1 MKNLKIAHQLF
12 ALLGVLMAAFAVATY
27 FQIRS
32 QADSIY
38 SDRFDM
44 LRTQVES
51 GISVLNQYY
60 QREKSGEMTHEAAQ
74 AEAFKVLSHVS
85 FAPAGYLFGFDYN
98 VIQRIHPS
106 PVNIGKDMSSQV
118 DKNGTHFSKEMVEK
132 GIKGGGR
139 TIYYWNKPGRS
150 ESEFF
155 LKGSYSAAFAPWQI
169 VLGCGVYM
177 DDLEAQINATMWR
190 ALMICGIVFLI
201 GIGAAFYFI
210 RGITKPL
217 TDVHA
222 ALKAVADEDVKM
234 AIPHAEMRNEIG
246 LMAKATQA
254 LQEKIRERHV
264 LADRQAAQELEI
276 SNERE
281 QNLRQQQDEAH
292 EQARVVSVI
301 GRALEDLA
309 QGNLTIRCGDLG
321 ASYAGLRNNFN
332 EALSHLEAA
341 MGRVNAKGN
350 DIGLSKEEIR
360 RASNELSQ
368 RTERQAASL
377 EETSAALDELTVA
390 VRQTAEGA
398 GEASKRVHAVSAEA
412 SRSDAVVAQAIEAM
426 SGIEKSSAEISK
438 IIGVIDEIAF
448 QTNLLALNAGV
459 EAARA
464 GDAGKGFAVVAQE
477 VRELAQRSATAA
489 KEIKALI
496 NTSNAQV
503 EQGVKLVGETG
514 RALETIVTEVQE
526 INRHVLAIVESAQE
540 QASGLAQINTAVN
553 QMDQDTQK
561 NAAMVEESTA
571 ASHSLASE
579 VVSLNRLLSQFKLAE
594 GGMSAQVPVR
604 TAMPSDRPAS
614 SPVKALGRKIAS
626 AFSGNAA
633 VDTRGD
639 WQEF

>member
-1 MKNLKIAHQLF
+1 MKNLKISHQLF

-32 QADSIY
+32 QAESIY
-38 SDRFDM
+38 DDRFDM

-85 FAPAGYLFGFDYN
+85 FEPAGYFFGFDYN
-98 VIQRIHPS
+98 AVMRIHPN
-106 PVNIGKDMSSQV
+106 PVNVGKDMSGQV
-118 DKNGTHFSKEMVEK
+118 DRNGTHFSKEMVEK

-139 TIYYWNKPGRS
+139 TIYYWGKPGHS
-150 ESEFF
+150 DDQLF

-169 VLGCGVYM
+169 VVGCGVYM
-177 DDLEAQINATMWR
+177 DDLDAQINATMWR
-190 ALMICGIVFLI
+190 ALLICGLVFVI
-201 GIGAAFYFI
+201 GVGAALYFI

-217 TDVHA
+217 ADVHA

-234 AIPHAEMRNEIG
+234 AIPHIEMRNEIG

-254 LQEKIRERHV
+254 LQEKVRERHL

-292 EQARVVSVI
+292 EQARVVSII

-321 ASYAGLRNNFN
+321 AGYAGLRNNFN

-398 GEASKRVHAVSAEA
+398 DEASKRVHAVSTEA

-426 SGIEKSSAEISK
+426 SGIEKSSAEIGK

-464 GDAGKGFAVVAQE
+464 GESGKGFAVVAQE
-477 VRELAQRSATAA
+477 VRELAQRSAAAA
-489 KEIKALI
+489 KEIKDQIAR
-496 NTSNAQV
+496 SSGQV
-503 EQGVKLVGETG
+503 DQGVRLVGEAG
-514 RALETIVTEVQE
+514 EALKRISDQIKAANEIVSK
-526 INRHVLAIVESAQE
+526 IAHSASE
-540 QASGLAQINTAVN
+540 
-553 QMDQDTQK
+553 QDTTLRSISSSMNQLDAATQQ
-561 NAAMVEESTA
+561 NAAMAEET
-571 ASHSLASE
+571 
-579 VVSLNRLLSQFKLAE
+579 
-594 GGMSAQVPVR
+594 
-604 TAMPSDRPAS
+604 T
-614 SPVKALGRKIAS
+614 AS
-626 AFSGNAA
+626 AETLAA
-633 VDTRGD
+633 DTEDLLALIRGFRVNEGRAVMD
-639 WQEF
+639 HRRAA

>member
-1 MKNLKIAHQLF
+1 MKNLKISHQLF

-38 SDRFDM
+38 DDRFDM

-139 TIYYWNKPGRS
+139 TIYYWNKPGHS
-150 ESEFF
+150 DSEFF
-155 LKGSYSAAFAPWQI
+155 LKGSYSAAFAPWQL

-222 ALKAVADEDVKM
+222 ALKAVADEDMKT
-234 AIPHAEMRNEIG
+234 AIPHTEMRNEIG

-254 LQEKIRERHV
+254 LQEKVRERHA
-264 LADRQAAQELEI
+264 LSDRQAAQELEI

-281 QNLRQQQDEAH
+281 QNLRQQQDEAR

-301 GRALEDLA
+301 GKALEDLA
-309 QGNLTIRCGDLG
+309 RGDLTVRCGDLG

-398 GEASKRVHAVSAEA
+398 DEASKRVHAVSAEA

-426 SGIEKSSAEISK
+426 SGIERSSSEIGK

-464 GDAGKGFAVVAQE
+464 GESGKGFAVVAQE
-477 VRELAQRSATAA
+477 VRELAQRSAAAA
-489 KEIKALI
+489 KEIKDQIAR
-496 NTSNAQV
+496 SSGQV
-503 EQGVKLVGETG
+503 DQGVRLVGEAG
-514 RALETIVTEVQE
+514 EALKRISDQIKAANEIVSK
-526 INRHVLAIVESAQE
+526 IAHSASE
-540 QASGLAQINTAVN
+540 
-553 QMDQDTQK
+553 QDTTLRSISSSMNQLDAATQQ
-561 NAAMVEESTA
+561 NAAMAEET
-571 ASHSLASE
+571 
-579 VVSLNRLLSQFKLAE
+579 
-594 GGMSAQVPVR
+594 
-604 TAMPSDRPAS
+604 T
-614 SPVKALGRKIAS
+614 AS
-626 AFSGNAA
+626 AETLAA
-633 VDTRGD
+633 DTEDLLALIRSFRVNEGRATMD
-639 WQEF
+639 HRRAA

>member
-38 SDRFDM
+38 DDRFDM

-85 FAPAGYLFGFDYN
+85 FEPSGYFFGFDYN

-106 PVNIGKDMSSQV
+106 PVNIGKDMSGQV

-139 TIYYWNKPGRS
+139 TIYYWNKPGHPDS
-150 ESEFF
+150 DFF

-177 DDLEAQINATMWR
+177 DDLQTQINTTMWN
-190 ALMICGIVFLI
+190 ALLICGVVFLI
-201 GIGAAFYFI
+201 GIAAALYFI

-217 TDVHA
+217 TEVHA
-222 ALKAVADEDVKM
+222 ALKAVADEDVKT
-234 AIPHAEMRNEIG
+234 AIPHVGMRNEIG
-246 LMAKATQA
+246 LMAKATLA
-254 LQEKIRERHV
+254 LQEKIRERHA
-264 LADRQAAQELEI
+264 LTARQAAQEQEI
-276 SNERE
+276 NTERQ
-281 QNLRQQQDEAH
+281 QNLRQQQDEAQ
-292 EQARVVSVI
+292 EQARVVATI
-301 GRALEDLA
+301 GRALEELA
-309 QGNLTIRCGDLG
+309 QGDLTVRCGDIG
-321 ASYAGLRNNFN
+321 AGYAGLRNNFN

-350 DIGLSKEEIR
+350 DIGVSKEEIR

-398 GEASKRVHAVSAEA
+398 HEASKRVHAVSTEA

-426 SGIEKSSAEISK
+426 SGIEKSSEEIGK

-464 GDAGKGFAVVAQE
+464 GESGKGFAVVAQE
-477 VRELAQRSATAA
+477 VRELAQRSAAAA
-489 KEIKALI
+489 KEIKDQIAR
-496 NTSNAQV
+496 SSGQV
-503 EQGVKLVGETG
+503 DQGVRLVGEAG
-514 RALETIVTEVQE
+514 EALKRISDQIKAANEIVSK
-526 INRHVLAIVESAQE
+526 IAHSASE
-540 QASGLAQINTAVN
+540 
-553 QMDQDTQK
+553 QDTTLRSISSSMNQLDAATQQ
-561 NAAMVEESTA
+561 NAAMAEET
-571 ASHSLASE
+571 
-579 VVSLNRLLSQFKLAE
+579 
-594 GGMSAQVPVR
+594 
-604 TAMPSDRPAS
+604 T
-614 SPVKALGRKIAS
+614 AS
-626 AFSGNAA
+626 AETLAA
-633 VDTRGD
+633 DTEDLLGLIRGFRVND
-639 WQEF
+639 GRPLAQNRRAA

>member
-1 MKNLKIAHQLF
+1 MKNLKISHQLF

-38 SDRFDM
+38 DDRFDM

-60 QREKSGEMTHEAAQ
+60 QREKSGEMSHEAAQ

-106 PVNIGKDMSSQV
+106 PVNIGKDMSGQV

-139 TIYYWNKPGRS
+139 TIYYWNKPGHS
-150 ESEFF
+150 DSEFF

-222 ALKAVADEDVKM
+222 ALKAVADEDVKT
-234 AIPHAEMRNEIG
+234 AIPHTEMRNEIG

-254 LQEKIRERHV
+254 LQEKVRERHA

-281 QNLRQQQDEAH
+281 QNLRQQQDEAR
-292 EQARVVSVI
+292 EQARVVAVI
-301 GRALEDLA
+301 GKSLEELARGDL
-309 QGNLTIRCGDLG
+309 TVRCGDLG

-398 GEASKRVHAVSAEA
+398 DEASKRVHAVSAEA

-426 SGIEKSSAEISK
+426 SGIEKSSAEIGK

-464 GDAGKGFAVVAQE
+464 GESGKGFAVVAQE
-477 VRELAQRSATAA
+477 VRELAQRSAAAA
-489 KEIKALI
+489 KEIKDQIAR
-496 NTSNAQV
+496 SSGQV
-503 EQGVKLVGETG
+503 DQGVRLVGEAG
-514 RALETIVTEVQE
+514 EALKRISGQIKAANEIVSK
-526 INRHVLAIVESAQE
+526 IAHSASE
-540 QASGLAQINTAVN
+540 
-553 QMDQDTQK
+553 QDTTLRSISSSMNQLDAATQQ
-561 NAAMVEESTA
+561 NAAMAEET
-571 ASHSLASE
+571 
-579 VVSLNRLLSQFKLAE
+579 
-594 GGMSAQVPVR
+594 
-604 TAMPSDRPAS
+604 T
-614 SPVKALGRKIAS
+614 AS
-626 AFSGNAA
+626 AETLAA
-633 VDTRGD
+633 DTEDLLALIRGFRVNEGRATMD
-639 WQEF
+639 HRRAA

>member
-1 MKNLKIAHQLF
+1 MKNLKISHQLF

-32 QADSIY
+32 QAESIY
-38 SDRFDM
+38 DDRFDM

-85 FAPAGYLFGFDYN
+85 FEPAGYFFGFDYN
-98 VIQRIHPS
+98 AVMRIHPN
-106 PVNIGKDMSSQV
+106 PVNVGKDMSGQV
-118 DKNGTHFSKEMVEK
+118 DRNGTHFSKEMVEK

-139 TIYYWNKPGRS
+139 TIYYWGKPGHS
-150 ESEFF
+150 DDQLF

-169 VLGCGVYM
+169 VVGCGVYM
-177 DDLEAQINATMWR
+177 DDLDAQINATMWR
-190 ALMICGIVFLI
+190 ALLICGLVFVI
-201 GIGAAFYFI
+201 GVGAAIYFI

-217 TDVHA
+217 ADVHA
-222 ALKAVADEDVKM
+222 ALKAVADEDLKM
-234 AIPHAEMRNEIG
+234 AIPHIEMRNEIG

-254 LQEKIRERHV
+254 LQEKVRERHL

-292 EQARVVSVI
+292 EQARVVSII

-321 ASYAGLRNNFN
+321 AGYAGLRNNFN

-398 GEASKRVHAVSAEA
+398 DEASKRVHAVSTEA

-426 SGIEKSSAEISK
+426 SGIEKSSAEIGK

-464 GDAGKGFAVVAQE
+464 GESGKGFAVVAQE
-477 VRELAQRSATAA
+477 VRELAQRSAAAA
-489 KEIKALI
+489 KEIKDQIAR
-496 NTSNAQV
+496 SSGQV
-503 EQGVKLVGETG
+503 DQGVRLVGEAG
-514 RALETIVTEVQE
+514 EALKRISDQIKAANEIVSK
-526 INRHVLAIVESAQE
+526 IAHSASE
-540 QASGLAQINTAVN
+540 
-553 QMDQDTQK
+553 QDTTLRSISSSMNQLDAATQQ
-561 NAAMVEESTA
+561 NAAMAEET
-571 ASHSLASE
+571 
-579 VVSLNRLLSQFKLAE
+579 
-594 GGMSAQVPVR
+594 
-604 TAMPSDRPAS
+604 T
-614 SPVKALGRKIAS
+614 AS
-626 AFSGNAA
+626 AETLAA
-633 VDTRGD
+633 DTEDLLALIRGFRVNEGRAVMD
-639 WQEF
+639 HRRAA

>member
-1 MKNLKIAHQLF
+1 MKNLKISHQLF

-38 SDRFDM
+38 DDRFDM

-51 GISVLNQYY
+51 GISVLNHYY

-85 FAPAGYLFGFDYN
+85 FAPAGYFFGFDYN

-106 PVNIGKDMSSQV
+106 PVNIGKDMSGQV

-139 TIYYWNKPGRS
+139 TIYYWNKPGHS

-201 GIGAAFYFI
+201 GIAAAFYFI

-222 ALKAVADEDVKM
+222 ALKAVADEDVKI
-234 AIPHAEMRNEIG
+234 AIPHTEMQNEIG

-254 LQEKIRERHV
+254 LQEKVRERHA

-276 SNERE
+276 SSERE
-281 QNLRQQQDEAH
+281 QNLRQQQDEAR
-292 EQARVVSVI
+292 EQARVVAVI
-301 GRALEDLA
+301 GKSLEELARGDL
-309 QGNLTIRCGDLG
+309 TVRCGDLG

-398 GEASKRVHAVSAEA
+398 DEASKRVHAVSAEA

-426 SGIEKSSAEISK
+426 SGIEKSSAEIGK

-464 GDAGKGFAVVAQE
+464 GESGKGFAVVAQE
-477 VRELAQRSATAA
+477 VRELAQRSAAAA
-489 KEIKALI
+489 KEIKDQIAR
-496 NTSNAQV
+496 SSGQV
-503 EQGVKLVGETG
+503 DQGVRLVGEAG
-514 RALETIVTEVQE
+514 EALKRISGQIKAANEIVSK
-526 INRHVLAIVESAQE
+526 IAHSASE
-540 QASGLAQINTAVN
+540 
-553 QMDQDTQK
+553 QDTTLRSISSSMNQLDAATQQ
-561 NAAMVEESTA
+561 NAAMAEET
-571 ASHSLASE
+571 
-579 VVSLNRLLSQFKLAE
+579 
-594 GGMSAQVPVR
+594 
-604 TAMPSDRPAS
+604 T
-614 SPVKALGRKIAS
+614 AS
-626 AFSGNAA
+626 AETLAA
-633 VDTRGD
+633 DTEDLLALIRGFRVNEGRAVMD
-639 WQEF
+639 HRRAA